1 MMKSD
6 FSIQYVF
13 ILVCFFIFTNSIKA
27 QKWEHGIALGGS
39 NYQGDLAKKI
49 VLGESH
55 LAYGIFSRYNIS
67 DYWSFRGAL
76 QYGKI
81 SGSDAHFDEYK
92 YRNLNFQTN
101 LWELSAIMEF
111 NFLPFGTNPLT
122 NDLTSYAFFGVSG
135 FRFNPKALYK
145 DELHELKPLRTE
157 GQTNKSSYGLVQLA
171 IPFGGGLKYSLSK
184 NWVFGV
190 ELGWRKIFTD
200 YLDDVSTTYQDRAE
214 LVAAR
219 GQLSADLSDRSWEVE
234 GVGEPLAA
242 KGNMRG
248 DPNLKDW
255 YIFSMFSLSYRITP
269 IQCWPKKLRY

>member
-1 MMKSD
+1 MKSN
-6 FSIQYVF
+6 FTIKYFFVFVCLFVFAGSI
-13 ILVCFFIFTNSIKA
+13 NA
-27 QKWEHGIALGGS
+27 QKWEHGIAIGGS
-39 NYQGDLAKKI
+39 NYQGDLAKRI
-49 VLGESH
+49 VLSESH
-55 LAYGIFSRYNIS
+55 MAYGLFSRYNIN

-81 SGSDAHFDEYK
+81 SGSDEHFEEYK
-92 YRNLNFQTN
+92 YRNLNFQSDI
-101 LWELSAIMEF
+101 WELSGIWEF

-122 NDLTSYAFFGVSG
+122 NDLTSYAFVGLSG

-157 GQTNKSSYGLVQLA
+157 GQTNKNMYGLVQLA
-171 IPFGGGLKYSLSK
+171 IPFGGGIKYSISD

-214 LVAAR
+214 QIAAR

-255 YIFSMFSLSYRITP
+255 YIFSMFSLSYRLTP
-269 IQCWPKKLRY
+269 IQCWPKKSRY